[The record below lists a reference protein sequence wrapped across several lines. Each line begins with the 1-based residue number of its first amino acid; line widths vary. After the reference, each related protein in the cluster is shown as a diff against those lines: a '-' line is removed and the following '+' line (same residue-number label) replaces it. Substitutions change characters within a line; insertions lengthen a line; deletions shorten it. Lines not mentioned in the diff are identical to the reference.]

1 MVAFIL
7 ESGLRFDGTITL
19 GNIITALTFIFLA
32 IIAWRDINWRVK
44 NLEDWRKAHEVDAH
58 ARDELISRVELA
70 LSRITALYEA
80 KRVR

>member
-7 ESGLRFDGTITL
+7 ESGLKFDGTITL

-32 IIAWRDINWRVK
+32 IIAWRDMNWRVK
-44 NLEDWRKAHEVDAH
+44 NLEDWRKVHEIDAH

>member
-32 IIAWRDINWRVK
+32 IIAWRDMNWRVK
-44 NLEDWRKAHEVDAH
+44 NLEDWRKTHEIDAH
-58 ARDELISRVELA
+58 ARDELIGRVELA
-70 LSRITALYEA
+70 LTRITTIFEA
-80 KRVR
+80 RKAR